1 MNRQY
6 KLVNRGLKEKAPFPS
21 FSFILIMFFFMLLGY
36 GFYQFSFYMINES
49 KMFMLKNIEVKG
61 SKYIKAKEIIKLASI
76 EPDIKLFKVPL
87 QSTAQKILKYPYF
100 EGVSVS
106 RVLPSTI
113 IISVQEREPVAFLVD
128 GNVYMVDYIGK
139 ILLKKPGM
147 SLEKLPLITG
157 LSVNQLLKNRQ
168 PLLNAL
174 HLIDEIKAVDK
185 DLFQFIS
192 EVHIRKAEPPQL
204 YLIRGGACVEI
215 GDEQIKKRVL
225 HLRELL
231 KKPSILN
238 DLDEIKNIDLTFNNR
253 IIVTRKS

>member
-6 KLVNRGLKEKAPFPS
+6 KLVNRRMREKAPFPS
-21 FSFILIMFFFMLLGY
+21 FPFVLAMLFLSLMGY
-36 GFYQFSFYMINES
+36 GFFQFSSYMINES
-49 KMFMLKNIEVKG
+49 KMFLLKNIVVKG
-61 SKYIKAKEIIKLASI
+61 NKYIKKKEIIKLASV
-76 EPDIKLFKVPL
+76 EPNLKLFKVPL
-87 QSTAQKILKYPYF
+87 QPTAKKILKYPYF

-106 RVLPSTI
+106 RSLPSTI

-128 GNVYMVDYIGK
+128 GNVYMVDQIGK

-147 SLEKLPLITG
+147 SSEKLPLITG
-157 LSVNQLLKNRQ
+157 LSVNQLLKDRQ

-174 HLIDEIKAVDK
+174 NLIYEINDVDN

-192 EVHIRKAEPPQL
+192 EIHIRKTEPPQL

-231 KKPSILN
+231 KKPSTIFF
-238 DLDEIKNIDLTFNNR
+238 TFL
-253 IIVTRKS
+253 